1 MKIESLVFLFALRA
15 LICTR
20 IWHSCC
26 SPASIV
32 HFGCLWY
39 SAPFLTGFR
48 VIHHLRESFYIACF
62 GLDTLE
68 KINFLLHTHRHTAH
82 THATHVY
89 YAALDSFLLFCGYT
103 KTFPSISLFSSFL
116 LTLYYIYLYWAKLD
130 LAPHTLYNMKF
141 FIDCF
146 VSNVKDNDVCYSNSQ
161 HQKMKR

>member
-20 IWHSCC
+20 TWHSCC

-82 THATHVY
+82 TRNVCILCCFGFIFAILRLRKNFSLNFIVFIIFTHLV
-89 YAALDSFLLFCGYT
+89 LHLSLLG
-103 KTFPSISLFSSFL
+103 
-116 LTLYYIYLYWAKLD
+116 
-130 LAPHTLYNMKF
+130 
-141 FIDCF
+141 
-146 VSNVKDNDVCYSNSQ
+146 
-161 HQKMKR
+161 